1 MGTLS
6 QDTIRG
12 MKENATQGFRNGGT
26 LPFGYRS
33 SSESHGSATKS
44 KLIPDEREAPIVRRA
59 FELAAQGQ
67 GARKIASSLNA
78 EGLRTRHGKHF
89 QAAGINHMLRNET
102 YVGTIVWNRY
112 SKGLGSR
119 QRKDDTEVIRVPDCH
134 LSLVDKD
141 VFEEVQAL
149 LTSRRPLV
157 KHPMRVSSRYLLS
170 GLAHCAQCSSAAI
183 GGNGKFGKYLYYRCN
198 GRLTKGAVVCDG
210 PAINAKKLEAFV
222 LDRIKENILTEE
234 NLRELVDLANEE
246 LRLYKRRV
254 VSQLDRLNREATS
267 VEQGLAH
274 LYAALESGKVDID
287 DLAPRLKELRA
298 RQRELSGKKDEA
310 LDEMN
315 QTGDTF
321 FDSLVMEDYLGDL
334 RRVLQSASFLEC
346 KTFLGTFIRRIDF
359 NRQQVGIEY
368 TMPILAADGSTKTT
382 EVLSVRGVGS
392 PSRPTPR
399 TFVWAWFELPQP
411 ASRRNRSESIR
422 QERRNPVAL
431 ALDWQQHLDSGEF
444 TSRAELARSLGV
456 TGAHVTQVLSLL
468 HLAPEV
474 RSLILSFGDL
484 IRGKGLGIHTLRS
497 LLHLPVD
504 KQINWIK
511 ESRTPCCAKS
521 RKVAVRSQ

>member
-1 MGTLS
+1 M
-6 QDTIRG
+6 
-12 MKENATQGFRNGGT
+12 
-26 LPFGYRS
+26 
-33 SSESHGSATKS
+33 
-44 KLIPDEREAPIVRRA
+44 RRA

-89 QAAGINHMLRNET
+89 QATGINHMLRNET

-141 VFEEVQAL
+141 IFEEVQAL

-157 KHPMRVSSRYLLS
+157 QHPMRVSSRYLLS

-198 GRLTKGAVVCDG
+198 SRLTKGAVVCDG

-246 LRLYKRRV
+246 LRLYKRRA

-267 VEQGLAH
+267 VEQGLAY

-287 DLAPRLKELRA
+287 DLAPRLKELRP

-315 QTGDTF
+315 QTGDTL
-321 FDSLVMEDYLGDL
+321 FDPLAMEDYLGDL

-346 KTFLGTFIRRIDF
+346 KTFLGSFIRRIDF
-359 NRQQVGIEY
+359 NKQQVGIEY
-368 TMPILAADGSTKTT
+368 TMPVLAGDGSTKTT

-392 PSRPTPR
+392 AGRIRTYDPPVNSR
-399 TFVWAWFELPQP
+399 
-411 ASRRNRSESIR
+411 
-422 QERRNPVAL
+422 
-431 ALDWQQHLDSGEF
+431 
-444 TSRAELARSLGV
+444 
-456 TGAHVTQVLSLL
+456 LL
-468 HLAPEV
+468 YH
-474 RSLILSFGDL
+474 
-484 IRGKGLGIHTLRS
+484 
-497 LLHLPVD
+497 
-504 KQINWIK
+504 
-511 ESRTPCCAKS
+511 
-521 RKVAVRSQ
+521 